1 MPTQRRRIGFL
12 PSSEVQNIIDKV
24 CNHNKLS
31 QSKVTGILVEE
42 ALRSRGVLN
51 TSIKELSFKFCSN
64 NGEVLSIP
72 NKKLNNGMPIVE
84 DNNHLD
90 DVSIKDEVQMIND
103 YIEFK
108 FFKNIMNRNKSKIK
122 EQCHTLLEK
131 LEYYLNM
138 GLEA

>member
-51 TSIKELSFKFCSN
+51 TSINTLSFEFCSN
-64 NGEVLSIP
+64 KRDALSIP
-72 NKKLNNGMPIVE
+72 NTTFNNEIPKFD
-84 DNNHLD
+84 DNTHLD
-90 DVSIKDEVQMIND
+90 DESRNDEVKMIND

-108 FFKNIMNRNKSKIK
+108 FFKNIMNRNKSRIK
-122 EQCHTLLEK
+122 E
-131 LEYYLNM
+131 
-138 GLEA
+138 

>member
-12 PSSEVQNIIDKV
+12 PSSEVQNIIDKI

-64 NGEVLSIP
+64 NGDALSIP
-72 NKKLNNGMPIVE
+72 NKTFNNEIPMVE

-90 DVSIKDEVQMIND
+90 DESINDEVQMIND

-108 FFKNIMNRNKSKIK
+108 FFKNIMNRNKSRIK
-122 EQCHTLLEK
+122 E
-131 LEYYLNM
+131 
-138 GLEA
+138 

>member
-12 PSSEVQNIIDKV
+12 PRSEVQNIIDKI
-24 CNHNKLS
+24 CNINKLS

-51 TSIKELSFKFCSN
+51 TSIKKLSFEFCSN
-64 NGEVLSIP
+64 NGEELSNP
-72 NKKLNNGMPIVE
+72 NKTFNNEIPMVE

-90 DVSIKDEVQMIND
+90 DESINDEVQMIND

-108 FFKNIMNRNKSKIK
+108 FFKNIMNRNKRRIK
-122 EQCHTLLEK
+122 E
-131 LEYYLNM
+131 
-138 GLEA
+138 